1 VQRITRQNAIFF
13 AFVAIGLLSWLV
25 IWWSFLHQTTQ
36 ISLVLHDQFIAQG
49 TLGSDP
55 EWVWFTG
62 NTQIVVNRFGDTP
75 WRAMQWRWRQA
86 PGTPLTVQL
95 QLARLHAAI
104 PATVPWRVVHLL
116 MPTDQHLP
124 LLDVQSAT
132 VRPAGD
138 SRNLGVIMSY
148 LRIIPLDSNPWWP
161 GFVASD
167 YFLLLGVAAI
177 WLYRGRWLGVGA
189 FVVLCSVYG
198 AMVLQEVSRGFAQ
211 PSLWLDR
218 DSRYILCLLMVGFA
232 WFQRKRHVDSLA
244 PQGRRFGLDVMR
256 AVAILCVVVAHS
268 TRLFFIEW
276 ASTRDVFKWF
286 VNIGAIGV
294 DIFFALSGYLIGAIL
309 LRALARFDDFAVVK
323 RFLARRWL
331 RTLPAAYVSA
341 VVVWFVAPPKH
352 IFDYFAS
359 ILFVGLFNP
368 WHFSTE
374 LTFWWSLS
382 AEELFYLLFPLLLFL
397 LIKKHPRGRSFALTI
412 AIFAGFA
419 MLSRVILAWALPFAI
434 IDNMQYVSYACLDA
448 MVWGILLQ
456 WLRHQYPDWF
466 VRLSHIG
473 FAPGAVVFASGIA
486 LLLDPLRW
494 VEITL
499 FGCHI
504 LIVIG
509 AVLMIPAMESLKT
522 LGWRGLDRVVAWIAV
537 VSYSAYLYNAMMSDW
552 VLHRFGPATSW
563 SMLGQSLLLYFG
575 LTFGAS
581 ALSYYLVEAPVLRWR
596 DRNVRETV

>member
-1 VQRITRQNAIFF
+1 MQRILRQNTTLF
-13 AFVAIGLLSWLV
+13 AFIAIGLLSWVV
-25 IWWSFLHQTTQ
+25 IWWAFAHQPTQ
-36 ISLVLHDQFIAQG
+36 ISLALHDPLIAQG
-49 TLGSDP
+49 TLGIDP
-55 EWVWFTG
+55 EGVWFTG

-86 PGTPLTVQL
+86 PGTPLEVRL
-95 QLARLHAAI
+95 QLSVLHVVI
-104 PATVPWRVVHLL
+104 PATVPWRVVHVL
-116 MPTDQHLP
+116 MPTGQRIP
-124 LLDVQSAT
+124 PLDVQSAT

-138 SRNLGVIMSY
+138 SRDLGVIMSY
-148 LRIIPLDSNPWWP
+148 LQIIPLENNPWWP
-161 GFVASD
+161 GLVACD
-167 YFLLLGVAAI
+167 YFLLLGVAAL

-189 FVVLCSVYG
+189 FVVWCSIYG
-198 AMVLQEVSRGFAQ
+198 AMILQEVPRGFAQ

-218 DSRYILCLLMVGFA
+218 ESRYILCVLMVGFA
-232 WFQRKRHVDSLA
+232 WFQRYRQVAHLA
-244 PQGRRFGLDVMR
+244 PSGRRFGLDVMR

-268 TRLFFIEW
+268 TRLFFTEW

-286 VNIGAIGV
+286 VNIGSIGV

-309 LRALARFDDFAVVK
+309 LRALAQFDDFTVVK

-352 IFDYFAS
+352 IFDYLAS

-397 LIKKHPRGRSFALTI
+397 VIKKYPHWRAFAITI
-412 AIFAGFA
+412 GIFAGFA
-419 MLSRVILAWALPFAI
+419 LLSRAILEWALPFAI

-456 WLRHQYPDWF
+456 WLRRQRPAWF
-466 VRLSHIG
+466 IRLSHIG
-473 FAPGAVVFASGIA
+473 FAPGAVIFAAGIA

-509 AVLMIPAMESLKT
+509 AVLMIPAMESIKT
-522 LGWRGLDRVVAWIAV
+522 LGWRSMDRVFAWIAV

-552 VLHRFGPATSW
+552 VLQRFGPATSW
-563 SMLGQSLLLYFG
+563 AMLGQSLLCYFG
-575 LTFGAS
+575 LTFVAS
-581 ALSYYLVEAPVLRWR
+581 ALSYYVVEAPVLRWR
-596 DRNVRETV
+596 DRHIRESL